1 MNYHNI
7 NIQQIEYFLAV
18 AKHLNFTEASHSLYI
33 SQPTLSKQIALFE
46 EEINAQLFIRNKRKV
61 SLTPAGE
68 LLNSKLGGI
77 LQELD
82 SVLNQATQ
90 VGSGYDM
97 LLDIGCLD
105 ALDTSDFLVR
115 STELFK
121 EKYPNVQISFERAS
135 FKNLRNKMINNEFDL
150 TFTLSFE
157 VEGLQDDLEY
167 REIWET
173 SSSIITTDKHPLAK
187 KNDLTLADFKEDAFV
202 VLSRDETP
210 NGFDGIIA
218 ICRQHGFTPKITKFV
233 SNIESLILCVETGIG
248 VALVDTN
255 IALNSKSKIVKHQVD
270 NDFIKVVAVWRKDNK
285 NPALKLYQE
294 MLL

>member
-7 NIQQIEYFLAV
+7 NIQQIDYFLAV
-18 AKHLNFTEASHSLYI
+18 AKHLNFTEASRSLYI

-46 EEINAQLFIRNKRKV
+46 EEINAKLFVRNKRKV
-61 SLTPAGE
+61 TLTPAGE
-68 LLNSKLGGI
+68 LLYSKLGGI
-77 LQELD
+77 IQELD

-90 VGSGYDM
+90 VSSGFDM
-97 LLDIGCLD
+97 MLDIGCLE
-105 ALDTSDFLVR
+105 ALDTSDFLVS

-121 EKYPNVQISFERAS
+121 EKYPNIQISFERAS
-135 FKNLRNKMINNEFDL
+135 FKNLRDKMINNEFDL

-157 VEGLQDDLEY
+157 IEGIDDLEY

-173 SSSIITTDKHPLAK
+173 SSSIITSEKHPLAK
-187 KNDLTLADFKEDAFV
+187 KNNLTLRDFKDESFV
-202 VLSRDETP
+202 VLSREETP

-255 IALNSKSKIVKHQVD
+255 LNLNSKSKIVKHQVD

>member
-7 NIQQIEYFLAV
+7 NIQQIDYFLAV
-18 AKHLNFTEASHSLYI
+18 AKHLNFTEASRSLYI

-46 EEINAQLFIRNKRKV
+46 EEINAQLFVRNKRKV
-61 SLTPAGE
+61 TLTPAGE
-68 LLNSKLGGI
+68 LLYSKLGGI
-77 LQELD
+77 IQELD

-90 VGSGYDM
+90 VSSGFEM
-97 LLDIGCLD
+97 MLDIGCLD
-105 ALDTSDFLVR
+105 ALDTSDFLVS

-121 EKYPNVQISFERAS
+121 EKYPNIQISFERAS
-135 FKNLRNKMINNEFDL
+135 FKNLRDKMINNEFDL

-157 VEGLQDDLEY
+157 VEGIADLEY

-173 SSSIITTDKHPLAK
+173 SSSIITTNKHPLAK
-187 KNDLTLADFKEDAFV
+187 KGNLSLSDFKDESFV
-202 VLSRDETP
+202 VLSREETP

-218 ICRQHGFTPKITKFV
+218 ICRQHGFTPKIAKFV
-233 SNIESLILCVETGIG
+233 PNIESLILSVETGIG

-255 IALNSKSKIVKHQVD
+255 IPLNSKSKIVKHQVD
-270 NDFIKVVAVWRKDNK
+270 NDFIKVVAVWRKDNM